1 MLIVTKN
8 ESYYTPIS
16 NFRAQKSI
24 KLNSIF
30 VKFTSLFVLVISHL
44 SIHVLLM
51 FYNFAKAISSKE
63 NSKSTL
69 LNGLSKKYFRMK
81 EITRAGET
89 LRFVA
94 QMMAENEHIFAYQ

>member
-1 MLIVTKN
+1 
-8 ESYYTPIS
+8 
-16 NFRAQKSI
+16 
-24 KLNSIF
+24 
-30 VKFTSLFVLVISHL
+30 
-44 SIHVLLM
+44 M

>member
-1 MLIVTKN
+1 MSITKTR
-8 ESYYTPIS
+8 EVFSL
-16 NFRAQKSI
+16 
-24 KLNSIF
+24 LN
-30 VKFTSLFVLVISHL
+30 VHYAC
-44 SIHVLLM
+44 